1 MRRKWLMFGVMFL
14 LISCLLAGCGGISE
28 EAYNAVKAERDAIQ
42 AQVTNLQS
50 EVSAIQAEYDG
61 LQADYDELT
70 GELETV
76 QAEHEELSTEYDEL
90 NAQYE
95 ELSQQLDIP
104 VEEVAEIN
112 EADVEQGLLQLI
124 NQARADNGL
133 TELDWGK
140 YLYRDAIANCRDM
153 ATSGKLEYPD
163 RPCWKDIYQA
173 AGFSTTDE
181 IVNATFTVWKAG
193 RNYEENI
200 LDIGPKYG
208 AVAVYKSGE
217 VFYIT
222 YMLDYYH

>member
-1 MRRKWLMFGVMFL
+1 MFGVMFL
-14 LISCLLAGCGGISE
+14 LISCLLAGCGGVSE

-42 AQVTNLQS
+42 AQVTDLQS
-50 EVSAIQAEYDG
+50 EVSAMQAEYDG

-76 QAEHEELSTEYDEL
+76 QAEHEELSAEYDEL

-95 ELSQQLDIP
+95 ELSQQLDVP
-104 VEEVAEIN
+104 VEEPAEII

-124 NQARADNGL
+124 NQARADNDL
-133 TELDWGK
+133 NELDWGK

-153 ATSGKLEYPD
+153 ATSGRIEYPE
-163 RPCWKDIYQA
+163 RPCWKDIYRA

-181 IVNATFTVWKAG
+181 MVNATFTVWEAG

-200 LDIGPKYG
+200 LDTGPKYG

-222 YMLDYYH
+222 YMLDYYQ